1 MQEASDGFQRILHRL
16 ARSVRR
22 SHGMD
27 TRMST
32 AIIVFVILVGIVWAC
47 YDDFPD

>member
-1 MQEASDGFQRILHRL
+1 MQGASNGVQRILHYL
-16 ARSVRR
+16 ANPVRR

-27 TRMST
+27 AQMSA
-32 AIIVFVILVGIVWAC
+32 AIVIFVILVGIVWAC

>member
-1 MQEASDGFQRILHRL
+1 MQEASSGIQRIRHRL
-16 ARSVRR
+16 PRSVRR

-27 TRMST
+27 AKMSI
-32 AIIVFVILVGIVWAC
+32 AIIIFVILVGIVWAC